1 MDNYFSLNNRRY
13 LGAKTKLLEFINEI
27 VEKEFQYEKN
37 TFLDLFAGT
46 GVVGYQFTD
55 SFKNIYTN
63 DLLVHNYIA
72 LNAFFSNEK
81 INLDL
86 LKSEIDKCNQI
97 KGSANYYSKNFGDK
111 FFSLDNAKKIGSI
124 RTYIDSLDVSTR
136 MRHALLTSLFYATD
150 KVANTVGHY
159 DAFRRGSEVN
169 NPLVLKFPNLKNW
182 KRKNYVFN
190 VDSNKLVQDISTK
203 RISVTYID
211 PPYNSRQYSDAYHL
225 LENLVENKEPDVFG
239 EARKMDR
246 THIKSKYSNAKAT
259 EEFKD
264 LIENLNTEMI
274 VFSYNNTGKNRDN
287 RSNALISD
295 ESVHEIVESKGKVKV
310 FEKEFNEFTVGR
322 TSKRDHAERLFVCK
336 VQ

>member
-1 MDNYFSLNNRRY
+1 VDNYFSLNNRRY
-13 LGAKTKLLEFINEI
+13 LGAKTKLLKFINEI

-46 GVVGYQFTD
+46 GVVGYRFSD

-86 LKSEIDKCNQI
+86 LKTEIDKCSQI
-97 KGSANYYSKNFGDK
+97 KGSVNYYSKNFGDK

-190 VDSNKLVQDISTK
+190 VDSNKLVRDISTK

-295 ESVHEIVESKGKVKV
+295 ESVHEILESKGKVKM
-310 FEKEFNEFTVGR
+310 FEKEFNEFTVGK
-322 TSKRDHAERLFVCK
+322 TTKRDHTERLFVCK

>member
-46 GVVGYQFTD
+46 GVVGYQFSD

-97 KGSANYYSKNFGDK
+97 KGSVNYYSKNFGDK

-136 MRHALLTSLFYATD
+136 MRHALLTSLF
-150 KVANTVGHY
+150 
-159 DAFRRGSEVN
+159 
-169 NPLVLKFPNLKNW
+169 
-182 KRKNYVFN
+182 
-190 VDSNKLVQDISTK
+190 
-203 RISVTYID
+203 
-211 PPYNSRQYSDAYHL
+211 
-225 LENLVENKEPDVFG
+225 
-239 EARKMDR
+239 
-246 THIKSKYSNAKAT
+246 
-259 EEFKD
+259 
-264 LIENLNTEMI
+264 LIQPI
-274 VFSYNNTGKNRDN
+274 
-287 RSNALISD
+287 AW
-295 ESVHEIVESKGKVKV
+295 
-310 FEKEFNEFTVGR
+310 
-322 TSKRDHAERLFVCK
+322 
-336 VQ
+336 

>member
-1 MDNYFSLNNRRY
+1 MENYFSLNNRRY
-13 LGAKTKLLEFINEI
+13 LGAKTKLLKFINEI
-27 VEKEFQYEKN
+27 VDKEFQYEKN

-46 GVVGYQFTD
+46 GVVGHQFTG

-97 KGSANYYSKNFGDK
+97 KGSVNYYSKNFGDK

-190 VDSNKLVQDISTK
+190 VDSNKLVRDISTK

-225 LENLVENKEPDVFG
+225 LENLVENKKPDVFG

-246 THIKSKYSNAKAT
+246 THIKSKYSNAKAA

-295 ESVHEIVESKGKVKV
+295 ESVHEILESKGKVKV
-310 FEKEFNEFTVGR
+310 FEKEFNEFTVGK
-322 TSKRDHAERLFVCK
+322 TSKRNHLERIFVCK
-336 VQ
+336 V